1 LKALR
6 NKKRDGLK
14 RASIITLKKALK
26 VAEETSKQLRE
37 SRIVKEEDLHKRM
50 TI

>member
-1 LKALR
+1 LKTLR
-6 NKKRDGLK
+6 NKKKDGLK
-14 RASIITLKKALK
+14 KTSIITLKKALK

-37 SRIVKEEDLHKRM
+37 GRTVKEEDLHKRM